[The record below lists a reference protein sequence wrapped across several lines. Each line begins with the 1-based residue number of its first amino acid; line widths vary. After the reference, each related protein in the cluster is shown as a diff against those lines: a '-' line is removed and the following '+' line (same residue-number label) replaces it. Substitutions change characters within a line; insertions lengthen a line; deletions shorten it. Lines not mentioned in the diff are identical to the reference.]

1 VSRRLEELDW
11 SDTPMGE
18 LTLRRRRDPVVGVDV
33 FEVRLGEDFLM
44 SSLFTAAEIALSRLA
59 LAQLDDEPLDVV
71 VGGLGL
77 GYTATAALE
86 DSRVRS
92 LLVVER
98 LAPVIDWHER
108 GLIPAAVPP
117 SSRVRLVND
126 DFFAMAAGNGFDPG
140 EPQRRFHAILLDVDH
155 SPRHLLNPAHAWL
168 YTDEGADRLHS
179 RLVPGGVF
187 ALWSNDPPD
196 ASYLQSLQESF
207 DSAWWEIIEFDNP
220 LQSRTATNTIYLAHV
235 ASAGERPFSRKG
247 SATR

>member
-1 VSRRLEELDW
+1 
-11 SDTPMGE
+11 
-18 LTLRRRRDPVVGVDV
+18 
-33 FEVRLGEDFLM
+33 M
-44 SSLFTAAEIALSRLA
+44 SSLFTVAEIALTRLA
-59 LAQLDDEPLDVV
+59 LAQLDDELLDVV

-92 LLVVER
+92 LIVVER

-108 GLIPAAVPP
+108 SLIPAAVPTSP
-117 SSRVRLVND
+117 RVRLVND
-126 DFFAMAAGNGFDPG
+126 DFFAMAAEEGFDPS

-155 SPRHLLNPAHAWL
+155 SPRHLLNPAHSWL

-179 RLVPGGVF
+179 RLLPGGVF
-187 ALWSNDPPD
+187 GLWSNDPPD
-196 ASYLQSLQESF
+196 TSYLQCLQGSF
-207 DSAWWEIIEFDNP
+207 DSAWCEVVEFDNP

-235 ASAGERPFSRKG
+235 ASAGERPFSKKG